1 MLTDLDLLAWHT
13 QMGLAEQAR
22 AAIDHIRASD
32 PARRVGGGRRN
43 VSGRYP
49 SKKMGV
55 TIQFESHRVEL
66 AAVYELEHDPDV
78 LEYFDQPPSFKLD
91 YESVNGRR
99 MGILHTADYFVIRKE
114 SAGWEECKTQEELVQ
129 LSRKNPNRYRC
140 DENGRWVCPP
150 GEAHATV
157 LGLYYRVRSSRDIDW
172 VFQRNIQF
180 LEDYLRG
187 EISTAQQT
195 QEVVLA
201 HVGAAPGIALDQLF
215 EATANP
221 ASRDDIYSMI
231 ACGAIHVDL
240 CSAPITEPSRVHV
253 FATKEAAAK
262 ALQSTAF
269 FENAIKA
276 GDIVA
281 VPEEAHRSTE
291 IWKRLASASERE
303 LWIANKR
310 LQHVSGFFK
319 KQQQPPDDPIP
330 CRTLRRWVALYHQA
344 ENELGS
350 GYLGLLPR
358 PPHGN
363 STPKLP
369 EESLALMNE
378 FIATDYENLK
388 QKSRYAS
395 WSALKLACDQRGI
408 LAPSFKTFCLTVR
421 LRPGFEQTFK
431 RQGHRA
437 AYAHEGFYWELELTT
452 PRHGDRPFEIAHVDH
467 TELDVETVCSRTGRS
482 LGRPWLTMLT
492 DAFSRRILALYLT
505 FDSPSYRSCMMALRE
520 CVRRHARFPQIVVV
534 DGGRE
539 FQSIYFETLLARY
552 ECTKK
557 TRPPAKPRFG
567 SVCERLFGTAN
578 TQFIHNLKGN
588 TQLTRLARQVTQS
601 VNPKGQAVWGFEQ
614 LHRRLMEYA
623 YEIYDT
629 LHHAVLGQSPRAAY
643 ETGIA
648 RTGQRAH
655 RLIAYDRE
663 FLVHTL
669 PTTSKGTAKIAP
681 GRGVKIHNLY
691 YWSDAF
697 RAPDVEKQHVPVRY
711 DPFDAGTAYAYVN
724 KEWTECHSEYFAVF
738 RGRSEKEMMLATQ
751 EMRKLNRHEPREF
764 TVTSRKLAE
773 FLESVQAEELL
784 LEQRLNDTE
793 SRGGKEKLS
802 VLLKQHAPPER
813 DRAHCSNCKSSADLQ
828 TYGSF

>member
-1 MLTDLDLLAWHT
+1 MLGDFDVLAWHT
-13 QMGLAEQAR
+13 KMGLSERAR
-22 AAIDHIRASD
+22 SIVNHIRVSD

-66 AAVYELEHDPDV
+66 AAIYELEHDPDV

-91 YESVNGRR
+91 YDSVGGRR
-99 MGILHTADYFVIRKE
+99 MGVLHTADYFVIRKS

-129 LSRKNPNRYRC
+129 LNRRNPNRYRC

-150 GEAHATV
+150 GEAHAAA
-157 LGLYYRVRSSRDIDW
+157 LGFYYCVRSSRDIDW

-180 LEDYLRG
+180 LDDYLRV
-187 EISTAQQT
+187 EISAPQGV
-195 QEVVLA
+195 QETVVA
-201 HVGAAPGIALDQLF
+201 HIGATSGIALDRLF
-215 EATANP
+215 EATAST

-231 ACGAIHVDL
+231 ACGLIYADL
-240 CSAPITEPSRVHV
+240 RSAQITEPSRFHV
-253 FATKEAAAK
+253 FISKEAAK
-262 ALQSTAF
+262 GLRSTAD
-269 FENAIKA
+269 FENRIEAA
-276 GDIVA
+276 RLVA
-281 VPEEAHRSTE
+281 TPDPDRSTE
-291 IWKRLASASERE
+291 IRKRLAGAGERE
-303 LWIANKR
+303 LRIANKR
-310 LQHVSGFFK
+310 LRHVIGSLHR
-319 KQQQPPDDPIP
+319 QLPEDDQIP
-330 CRTLRRWVALYHQA
+330 SRTLRRWVALYRQA
-344 ENELGS
+344 EHELGS

-363 STPKLP
+363 AAPKLP
-369 EESLALMNE
+369 GESRELMNQ
-378 FIATDYENLK
+378 FIVTDYENLK

-395 WSALKLACDQRGI
+395 WIALKLACDQRGI
-408 LAPSFKTFCLTVR
+408 LAPSLKTFCLAIR
-421 LRPGFEQTFK
+421 SRPAFDRILK

-437 AYAHEGFYWELELTT
+437 AYTHEAFYWELQPTT
-452 PRHGDRPFEIAHVDH
+452 PRHGDRPFEIAHIDH
-467 TELDVETVCSRTGRS
+467 TELDVETVCSRTGRP
-482 LGRPWLTMLT
+482 LGRPWLTLLT

-505 FDSPSYRSCMMALRE
+505 FDPPSYRSCMMVLRE
-520 CVRRHARFPQIVVV
+520 CVLRHARFPQILVV

-578 TQFIHNLKGN
+578 TQFIHNLQGN
-588 TQLTRLARQVTQS
+588 TQLMRLVRQVTQS
-601 VNPKGQAVWGFEQ
+601 VNPKGQAVWSFEH
-614 LHRRLMEYA
+614 LHQRLAEYA
-623 YEIYDT
+623 YDVYDT
-629 LHHAVLGQSPRAAY
+629 LPHAALGQSPREAY
-643 ETGIA
+643 ETGA
-648 RTGQRAH
+648 AETGLRAH
-655 RLIAYDRE
+655 RQIAYDRE

-669 PTTSKGTAKIAP
+669 PTTFKGSAKVAP

-697 RAPDVEKQHVPVRY
+697 RAPDIEKQHVPIRY

-738 RGRSEKEMMLATQ
+738 YGRSEKEVMLATQ
-751 EMRKLNRHEPREF
+751 EMRKLNRHEPGEF

-784 LEQRLNDTE
+784 LKQRLNEVE
-793 SRGGKEKLS
+793 SRGGKANLTILPK
-802 VLLKQHAPPER
+802 PYIMPER
-813 DRAHCSNCKSSADLQ
+813 DRTPADSCEPSDLQ